1 MKYEKIVKW
10 VLAALFAVG
19 VVFSFY
25 GFVVGFES
33 NGNAPVDNMLYCAYA
48 FALVTI
54 LAVLFGVVVIG
65 GMNNPKSLL
74 KLLIGL
80 VVGGAVIAVA
90 YVLAPGTPAIGYL
103 GEPVSDGTLKLVDTV
118 LNLTYFLFGGALLT
132 LVAGDMSPA
141 VVAGGMKVALIT
153 TVGGLIVAVILQI
166 FYNYILSQV
175 ESLTIEMEDASISLM
190 DILVKYKENK

>member
-25 GFVVGFES
+25 GFAVGFES
-33 NGNAPVDNMLYCAYA
+33 NGNAPVDNILYCAYA

-65 GMNNPKSLL
+65 GINNPKSLL
-74 KLLIGL
+74 KLLLGIVAGC
-80 VVGGAVIAVA
+80 AIIAVA
-90 YVLAPGTPAIGYL
+90 YVLAPGTPAVGYL
-103 GEPVSDGTLKLVDTV
+103 GNPVSDGTLKLVDTV

-132 LVAGDMSPA
+132 LVAGWIIGA
-141 VVAGGMKVALIT
+141 IRK
-153 TVGGLIVAVILQI
+153 
-166 FYNYILSQV
+166 
-175 ESLTIEMEDASISLM
+175 
-190 DILVKYKENK
+190 